1 MILSKSLLIT
11 ILNISIPLFG
21 GITVSHQSMNRCQEI
36 QVSWSKRDTT
46 GGLGNGIIDL
56 EFAGDRSQYAVYVL
70 TAGGK
75 TKLKSTEIS
84 IRNLKKG
91 KHGVVITGEKEGLD
105 FCQKFFE
112 VVIN

>member
-1 MILSKSLLIT
+1 MLPKSLLI
-11 ILNISIPLFG
+11 IALNILS
-21 GITVSHQSMNRCQEI
+21 QSGLDFSPAFLASGRCEEI
-36 QVSWSKRDTT
+36 QVSWRIKDTSD
-46 GGLGNGIIDL
+46 GLSNGSIEL
-56 EFAGDRSQYAVYVL
+56 EFAGDRSQYAVYLL
-70 TAGGK
+70 TVSGK

-91 KHGVVITGEKEGLD
+91 KHGIVITGAKEGSD